1 MYQYHL
7 LVRELGNLVLESCV
21 KLLVIMSALSNTI
34 CLNTN
39 CSDINRGIQEHLWL
53 WFYISW
59 HKIETSACL
68 LWHKISWSTVKR
80 KVKQLDKP
88 ENCLIPQETLKN
100 LINFFLKN
108 AKRKVMFTD
117 FSVFRTK
124 LNIYEGAFLRK

>member
-21 KLLVIMSALSNTI
+21 KLLVIMSALPITI
-34 CLNTN
+34 CLNAN
-39 CSDINRGIQEHLWL
+39 CSDINRGIQEYLWL

-59 HKIETSACL
+59 HKIETSVCL

-88 ENCLIPQETLKN
+88 DTQLSFKELIILK
-100 LINFFLKN
+100 KE
-108 AKRKVMFTD
+108 ATVRKELSCSRS
-117 FSVFRTK
+117 SVS
-124 LNIYEGAFLRK
+124 IVVYGH